1 MTRIDLPVGL
11 LFSNTGSYGAV
22 AHTQLNGATLACHEI
37 NANPNAGV
45 TLQPFHIDP
54 KGDLGNYVPAVQ
66 AMLERGIRHV
76 CGCYTSSSRKDV
88 IPLFEK
94 RDALLWYPTHYE
106 GFESSTNVIYTGAA
120 PNHHMSPLIDFLCDR
135 FGARAYCIGSNY
147 IWGWESNR
155 VLRDGLQKRGG
166 EVVAER
172 YVPVG
177 ETDLDDIIAEIIAT
191 RPSFVFNALIGES
204 SYSFF
209 RAFRKACRDRGI
221 DQISQYPVASCNLSE
236 PELRAIGEDCAD
248 GQISSSVYFSSLK
261 GDRNARFVS
270 AYGVEFPDGPVVS
283 AEAEAAYIAIHMLA
297 RAVARAGS
305 VDIGAVRR
313 VVIGQVL
320 DAPQGRV
327 TIDPETL
334 HAWLTP
340 RIGISRADFEFD
352 ILLDAP
358 APVKPDPYLVSSAN
372 TFEPAQ
378 RRAYVRV
385 TS

>member
-1 MTRIDLPVGL
+1 MTRIDLPLGL
-11 LFSNTGSYGAV
+11 LFSDTGSYGTV
-22 AHTQLNGATLACHEI
+22 AHTLLNGATLACNEI
-37 NANPNAGV
+37 NADPHAGV
-45 TLQPFHIDP
+45 TLHPFHIDP
-54 KGDLGNYVPAVQ
+54 KGNLANYVPAVQ
-66 AMLERGIRHV
+66 TMLDRGILHV
-76 CGCYTSSSRKDV
+76 CGCYTSSSRKEV

-120 PNHHMSPLIDFLCDR
+120 PNHHMSPLMDFLCDR
-135 FGARAYCIGSNY
+135 FGRRAYCIGSNY

-177 ETDLDDIIAEIIAT
+177 ETDHDDIIAEILAT

-221 DQISQYPVASCNLSE
+221 DQITQYPVASCNLSE
-236 PELRAIGEDCAD
+236 PELRAIGADGAD

-261 GDRNARFVS
+261 SARNVRFVK
-270 AYGVEFPDGPVVS
+270 AYKAEFPAGPVVS
-283 AEAEAAYIAIHMLA
+283 AEAEAAYIAVHMLA
-297 RAVARAGS
+297 KATTEAGTAD
-305 VDIGAVRR
+305 VDAVRR
-313 VVIGQVL
+313 VVMGQVF
-320 DAPQGRV
+320 DAPQGKV
-327 TIDPETL
+327 TIDPENC
-334 HAWLTP
+334 HASLTP

-352 ILLDAP
+352 ILVEAP
-358 APVKPDPYLVSSAN
+358 EPVNPDPYLVSSA
-372 TFEPAQ
+372 TVFEPAQ
-378 RRAYVRV
+378 RRANVRV
-385 TS
+385 VS